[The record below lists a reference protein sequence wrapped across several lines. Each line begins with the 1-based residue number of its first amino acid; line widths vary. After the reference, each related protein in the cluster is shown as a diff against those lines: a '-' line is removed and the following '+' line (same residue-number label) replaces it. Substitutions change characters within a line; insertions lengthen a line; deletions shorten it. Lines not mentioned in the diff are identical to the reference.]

1 MDNKEI
7 NVNDLIKKAKLSES
21 KGEMNSKEGISEF
34 INANL
39 GPEKAKEIEEFL
51 KDEART
57 KALLESDA
65 AKEIFK
71 KLLGGKG

>member
-7 NVNDLIKKAKLSES
+7 NVNDLIKKAKES
-21 KGEMNSKEGISEF
+21 SKKGEMNSKEGINDF

-39 GPEKAKEIEEFL
+39 SPDKAKEVEELL
-51 KDEART
+51 KDETRT

>member
-1 MDNKEI
+1 
-7 NVNDLIKKAKLSES
+7 
-21 KGEMNSKEGISEF
+21 MNSKEGINDF

-39 GPEKAKEIEEFL
+39 SPDKAKEVEELL
-51 KDEART
+51 KDETRT

>member
-7 NVNDLIKKAKLSES
+7 NVNDLIKKAKES
-21 KGEMNSKEGISEF
+21 SKKGEMNSKEGITDF

-39 GPEKAKEIEEFL
+39 SPDKAKEVEELL
-51 KDEART
+51 KDETRT